1 MRVTVIRKADCS
13 QIRVL
18 LSKKAVKLEA
28 ILNNSKFIVRKAA
41 VLGAGVMGA
50 QIAAHLTNAN
60 VETLL
65 FELPAEQGDPNAN
78 VIKAVEIL
86 KKQEPAPLSV
96 PAKAAFIQTA
106 NYDQHLESLR
116 DCDIVIEAIAER
128 MDWKTELYKKIA
140 PNLGEQTIFASNTS
154 GLSINQLAQAF
165 PENLRHR
172 FCGIH
177 FFNPPRYM
185 HLVEL
190 IPCKESDSAMLDDL
204 ETFLVTD
211 LGKGVIRAK
220 DTPNFIANRAGVFSM
235 LATMHHARE
244 FGLGFDLVDALTG
257 PLIGR
262 PKSATFRTADVVGL
276 DILAHVISTMRDA
289 LPGDPWHKYYAVP
302 EWLQALINNGALGQK
317 TKRGVYQKVGKEI
330 HVLDLATKKYRLSS
344 AAVDDDIKELLKRK
358 NSADKFTALR
368 TSQDPQAQFLW
379 AIFRDLFHYCAVHLA
394 EIADNARD
402 LDFAMRWG
410 FGWNQGPFE
419 IWQAAGW
426 SEIAAWINEDIAA
439 GKSMS
444 ETPLPEWVLEMG
456 QGIKGVN
463 RDVQGVHRS
472 HGSYAPSTNIFRARS
487 ALPVYQRQLFPDRLL
502 SEKVAYGNTI
512 FETDSVRMWH
522 TVDGAGDDGIAILS
536 FKSKMHAISSDV
548 LDGVQQAIDE
558 AERNWRALVIW
569 QTEPPFSVGAN
580 LQKATERLKSGAPP
594 STLSALAKKLKK
606 TAQSAVLK
614 AARSLN
620 LADALMAGKLAEVE
634 AMVAQFQQTSQDL
647 RYSAIPTVA
656 AVDGLALGG
665 GCEFVMHCDRAVAT
679 MESYIGL
686 VEAGVGLLPAGGG
699 CKELALRASQNS
711 KDGDPFPQLKN
722 YFQSVATAQLAKSG
736 EQAKELGY
744 LRLADQIVM
753 NRFELLYVAKAQ
765 ALALAETGYRPP
777 LKARNITVAG
787 STGIATI
794 KGMLVNMREG
804 NFISEHDYLI
814 GAKIAHVMCGGEL
827 TPGSL
832 VDENWFLALERTAF
846 IELLATEKTQARVE
860 HTLKTGKPL
869 RN

>member
-1 MRVTVIRKADCS
+1 MNH
-13 QIRVL
+13 
-18 LSKKAVKLEA
+18 
-28 ILNNSKFIVRKAA
+28 NNFIVRKAA

-50 QIAAHLTNAN
+50 QIAAHLVNAN

-65 FELPAEQGDPNAN
+65 FELPAKQGDANAN
-78 VIKAVEIL
+78 VIKAVENL

-96 PAKAAFIQTA
+96 VARASYIQPA
-106 NYDQHLESLR
+106 NYDQHLELLK

-128 MDWKTELYKKIA
+128 MDWKTELYTKVA
-140 PNLGEQTIFASNTS
+140 PHLGEHTIFASNTS

-190 IPCKESDSAMLDDL
+190 IACEGSDAAMLDDL
-204 ETFLVTD
+204 EKFLVTH

-220 DTPNFIANRAGVFSM
+220 DTPNFIANRVGVFSM

-276 DILAHVISTMRDA
+276 DTLAHVVNTMRDT
-289 LPGDPWHKYYAVP
+289 LPDDPWHKYYAAP
-302 EWLQALINNGALGQK
+302 DWLQGLIDSGALGQK

-330 HVLDLATKKYRLSS
+330 HVLNPATGEYSLS
-344 AAVDDDIKELLKRK
+344 AGAVDDGIKELLKRK
-358 NSADKFTALR
+358 NPAEKFAALR
-368 TSQDPQAQFLW
+368 ESQHPQAQFLW
-379 AIFRDLFHYCAVHLA
+379 AVYRDVFHYCAVHLA
-394 EIADNARD
+394 AIADNARD
-402 LDFAMRWG
+402 LDLAIRWG

-426 SEIAAWINEDIAA
+426 SQVAGWINADIAA
-439 GKSMS
+439 GNSMS
-444 ETPLPEWVLEMG
+444 NTALPAWVMEAG
-456 QGIKGVN
+456 
-463 RDVQGVHRS
+463 RSGVHGPE
-472 HGSYAPSTNIFRARS
+472 GSYAPFAKAERPRST
-487 ALPVYQRQLFPDRLL
+487 LPVYRRQLFPDRLL
-502 SEKVAYGNTI
+502 GEEAQYGTTI
-512 FETDSVRMWH
+512 FETDAVRMWH
-522 TVDGAGDDGIAILS
+522 SGDDIAIVS
-536 FKSKMHAISSDV
+536 FKSKMHTIGSDV
-548 LDGVQQAIDE
+548 LDGVQQAIAE

-569 QTEPPFSVGAN
+569 QTEPPFSAGAN
-580 LQKATERLKSGAPP
+580 LQKATERLKSGEPRPAP
-594 STLSALAKKLKK
+594 SAFDLLAKKLKK
-606 TAQSAVLK
+606 AVQSTVLK

-647 RYSAIPTVA
+647 RYSMIPTVA

-679 MESYIGL
+679 LETYIGL

-699 CKELALRASQNS
+699 CKEFAMRAAQGA
-711 KDGDPFPQLKN
+711 KDGDPFPLLKN
-722 YFQSVATAQLAKSG
+722 YYQTVATAQMAKSA
-736 EQAKELGY
+736 EQAKELGF
-744 LRLADQIVM
+744 LRPADQIVM
-753 NRFELLYVAKAQ
+753 NRFELLHAAKAQ
-765 ALALAETGYRPP
+765 ALALAEAGYRPP
-777 LKARNITVAG
+777 LKARNIPVAG

-794 KGMLVNMREG
+794 KALLTNMLAG
-804 NFISEHDYLI
+804 GFISEHDYLI
-814 GAKIAHVMCGGEL
+814 GTKVAHVMCGGDL

-832 VDENWFLALERTAF
+832 VDEDWFLELERTAF

-860 HTLKTGKPL
+860 YMLKTGKPL